1 MIVAAAETE
10 LAKGAAD
17 QKQEAIA
24 GVFLLEVART
34 HFPLLCRFQCPG
46 VTTWTEL
53 LGFFL
58 ETERDIDADSSP
70 KSLMCGW
77 DKFRKLFLV
86 VDSET
91 QEELDTDEAIAQL
104 IVDAA
109 EAAPTSSHSQL
120 DDTDRQRAADEG
132 AEEQNE
138 QTNAASSA
146 VGARYQSATTQSCT
160 SRDVLIVQRVFDF
173 KEVWET
179 QDAMLAAFSIFA
191 VPEEFCL
198 AHKERK
204 ARARQWFLILDDFE
218 IPVLMDLAASRD
230 PAAVEGLMRSTPLLL
245 EYFIKERR
253 CHNFF
258 DWVRCPRSWSYQSVV
273 EFFLDTIQEDLWDTG
288 FERTWGN
295 HFMLDDEMGLRC
307 SYYTHLL
314 EAAVRKCETNIC
326 GGADS
331 GDAWQWPVGF
341 DPFFAASRAVLD
353 KVYYCRKT
361 SFHVSGRF
369 ATVSTADIPA
379 QDLQDEAAAQLHRCL
394 CFEVLLLI
402 LLDFERQKRLP
413 PSTPQ
418 SKCAALVI
426 FMALRI
432 GAQRAIERAA
442 REEDAAKVKKFSA
455 ASARS
460 SMMKLLSAGAD
471 ANASPPEAIC
481 PAWPP
486 LPRLDLDKSGFVGA
500 VFPAMFTMDQD
511 AIIVRRSDFVALAD
525 YKNFDDAFAA
535 YRKAQHDRDAF
546 RREQDD
552 FCEHFISRQQYEDYN
567 FYNRERDPDFTRC
580 VLYADEVVTALPA
593 FQSLEDISES
603 AVVATYKC
611 PPIAEDNSYY
621 LEQRDD
627 DDEEEAEADFDTD
640 RGELNHEGTEQ
651 PLSLIGIYDVP
662 KPACELHYKLQM
674 SLPKIR
680 FEIYSVTGDVV
691 AKCSTTR
698 AWTQVLH
705 SYDSSKCD
713 SKSGGVASRISVAAT
728 LLYATW
734 CGLKERAIEFAQQQ
748 HEKLRESFDV
758 SFTEVGLMFDENG
771 GCAPPPPLTFLAG
784 QIGGGKSQGPVVVDD
799 WEMRTAKAGEFA
811 SAFLAFPF
819 VFRKRYRFLYTL
831 RAVGYADGEALESCP
846 QQGIGANGH
855 GEDVGYSFAFLVHP
869 ITGKICV
876 ATLVDADGGRD
887 KHWFMSRRSAAKGVV
902 PVNDKTMACGTL
914 TKLEDLF
921 FARPSIDRT
930 APDNLITDAELLRE
944 NLDDADAAGMSAI
957 PIVSGSESENARQFA
972 REFKLMKRIVAD
984 TTFFET
990 MADNFRGMEP
1000 WFERLAK
1007 VMLPQERLTEL
1018 HRRPQ
1023 WAAGLR
1029 GLDFITGE
1037 LHEKTGDRGQD
1048 GDELR
1053 KRCFGGATWLDL
1065 LRSVLQ
1071 HRLSGDEDDHVGTE
1085 KQLRDPISFTLMF
1098 PQRPNEDEADAA
1110 E

>member
-1 MIVAAAETE
+1 
-10 LAKGAAD
+10 
-17 QKQEAIA
+17 
-24 GVFLLEVART
+24 
-34 HFPLLCRFQCPG
+34 
-46 VTTWTEL
+46 
-53 LGFFL
+53 
-58 ETERDIDADSSP
+58 
-70 KSLMCGW
+70 
-77 DKFRKLFLV
+77 
-86 VDSET
+86 
-91 QEELDTDEAIAQL
+91 
-104 IVDAA
+104 
-109 EAAPTSSHSQL
+109 
-120 DDTDRQRAADEG
+120 
-132 AEEQNE
+132 
-138 QTNAASSA
+138 
-146 VGARYQSATTQSCT
+146 
-160 SRDVLIVQRVFDF
+160 
-173 KEVWET
+173 
-179 QDAMLAAFSIFA
+179 MLAE
-191 VPEEFCL
+191 VGP
-198 AHKERK
+198 HV
-204 ARARQWFLILDDFE
+204 ARARARF
-218 IPVLMDLAASRD
+218 
-230 PAAVEGLMRSTPLLL
+230 
-245 EYFIKERR
+245 
-253 CHNFF
+253 
-258 DWVRCPRSWSYQSVV
+258 
-273 EFFLDTIQEDLWDTG
+273 
-288 FERTWGN
+288 
-295 HFMLDDEMGLRC
+295 
-307 SYYTHLL
+307 
-314 EAAVRKCETNIC
+314 TN
-326 GGADS
+326 
-331 GDAWQWPVGF
+331 
-341 DPFFAASRAVLD
+341 
-353 KVYYCRKT
+353 
-361 SFHVSGRF
+361 
-369 ATVSTADIPA
+369 
-379 QDLQDEAAAQLHRCL
+379 
-394 CFEVLLLI
+394 
-402 LLDFERQKRLP
+402 
-413 PSTPQ
+413 
-418 SKCAALVI
+418 
-426 FMALRI
+426 
-432 GAQRAIERAA
+432 AIEHIQKHY
-442 REEDAAKVKKFSA
+442 EKEHDA
-455 ASARS
+455 
-460 SMMKLLSAGAD
+460 
-471 ANASPPEAIC
+471 
-481 PAWPP
+481 
-486 LPRLDLDKSGFVGA
+486 
-500 VFPAMFTMDQD
+500 
-511 AIIVRRSDFVALAD
+511 
-525 YKNFDDAFAA
+525 Y
-535 YRKAQHDRDAF
+535 
-546 RREQDD
+546 
-552 FCEHFISRQQYEDYN
+552 
-567 FYNRERDPDFTRC
+567 
-580 VLYADEVVTALPA
+580 VT
-593 FQSLEDISES
+593 
-603 AVVATYKC
+603 
-611 PPIAEDNSYY
+611 
-621 LEQRDD
+621 
-627 DDEEEAEADFDTD
+627 

-957 PIVSGSESENARQFA
+957 PIVSGSESESTDRRSVWLRRHFKGVATFFTQSNADQRDIFDDDWPHEQHLNCKHVDMCLTFESAADARQFA